1 MVRENLAFFC
11 GLAVE
16 GFSGLRE
23 NFLEIFWKKDFL
35 RIFRKKNFWLPKSFG
50 LPKPI
55 ISWKCV
61 QNVFKTNNEDLA
73 MSRKFYVGRIKA
85 SRKSMRR
92 LIISDTER
100 RKLLHFMPVLCHHRP
115 SKSIMKNSSSVINS
129 PLLLTSPLELLVN
142 CLINKFPLIHSPQP
156 PPEFNSNWSRKGGFS
171 VCSPRTFLVSFH
183 HQHVLKAKKVL
194 RVHVKVSS
202 LAKLRLI
209 K

>member
-1 MVRENLAFFC
+1 MAFQGWERIFSK
-11 GLAVE
+11 
-16 GFSGLRE
+16 FSG
-23 NFLEIFWKKDFL
+23 KKDFL

-50 LPKPI
+50 LSKPI
-55 ISWKCV
+55 IRWKCV

-73 MSRKFYVGRIKA
+73 MSRKFHVGRIKA
-85 SRKSMRR
+85 TRKSMRW

-115 SKSIMKNSSSVINS
+115 STSIMKNSSSVINS
-129 PLLLTSPLELLVN
+129 PLLTSPLELLVN

-156 PPEFNSNWSRKGGFS
+156 PPEFNSNWSRKVGFS
-171 VCSPRTFLVSFH
+171 FCSPRTFRVSFH
-183 HQHVLKAKKVL
+183 HEHVLKAKKVL